1 MNKNEPDTVGFY
13 ISQDINDTS
22 EFTTYERFAS
32 KAAMETHNGSAAV
45 KIFFDKAQPILDGDV
60 ILVTATEVSKISA

>member
-1 MNKNEPDTVGFY
+1 MYDNSVLK
-13 ISQDINDTS
+13 
-22 EFTTYERFAS
+22 TYERFAS